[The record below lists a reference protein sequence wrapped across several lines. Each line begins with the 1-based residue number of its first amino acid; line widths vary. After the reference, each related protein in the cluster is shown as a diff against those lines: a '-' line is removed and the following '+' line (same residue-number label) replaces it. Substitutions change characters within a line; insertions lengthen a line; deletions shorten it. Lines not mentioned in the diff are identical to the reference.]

1 MSSSIVSPRQ
11 RLDLLLCLAFEYMVC
26 LIAASIVWH
35 DLEFIG
41 AGLFFAGL
49 YGIRCLNWLLRSGCS
64 MLSFWLTREQR
75 VDTLVAT
82 MRRLGMPQYGDS
94 YRYDDAPNLIASVA
108 QRSDLNESLRD
119 FLLALVGEFQF
130 IRSNRMGLAYVQS
143 LSVLNAALSKY
154 QKDMP
159 ASGKMPYEER
169 RSGRGLQAA

>member
-11 RLDLLLCLAFEYMVC
+11 RLDLLLSLTFEYLVC

-35 DLEFIG
+35 DIELVG
-41 AGLFFAGL
+41 AALFFAGL
-49 YGIRCLNWLLRSGCS
+49 YAIRGLNWLLRSGSS

-82 MRRLGMPQYGDS
+82 MRRLGMPEYGDS
-94 YRYDDAPNLIASVA
+94 YRYDDAPNLIAGIA
-108 QRSDLNESLRD
+108 QRADLNESLRE
-119 FLLALVGEFQF
+119 FLMALVGEFQF
-130 IRSNRMGLAYVQS
+130 MRSNRLGIAYVQG

-159 ASGKMPYEER
+159 NSGRLPFEER
-169 RSGRGLQAA
+169 RTGRGLQAA